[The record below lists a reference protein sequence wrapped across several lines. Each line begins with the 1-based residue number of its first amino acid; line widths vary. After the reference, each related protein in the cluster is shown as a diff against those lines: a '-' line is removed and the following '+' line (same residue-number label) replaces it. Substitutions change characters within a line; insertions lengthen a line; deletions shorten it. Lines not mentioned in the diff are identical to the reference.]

1 MVIDIR
7 EVRPHDKAEWLQ
19 LWEGYTHFYGSPQPE
34 EVTECTWQRM
44 LDVNSPVLGRVAVVN
59 DTVVGFAICILHEGT
74 WVTTPICYLED
85 LFVDPAFRGQGI
97 ARTLI
102 KSLQTEGADQGWSR
116 LYWHTR
122 VIIPPATCMMNSPQL
137 TIMYATGSPLTPEAI
152 RCC

>member
-74 WVTTPICYLED
+74 
-85 LFVDPAFRGQGI
+85 
-97 ARTLI
+97 
-102 KSLQTEGADQGWSR
+102 
-116 LYWHTR
+116 
-122 VIIPPATCMMNSPQL
+122 
-137 TIMYATGSPLTPEAI
+137 GSPRQSAIWRICSSIQLSADKALPE
-152 RCC
+152 R